1 VGDEIIVSWDTA
13 MSEKDLASYSVAVV
27 LQVRGEIVYVLDV
40 VRERF
45 EYPELRRK
53 VIALH
58 RQWRN

>member
-1 VGDEIIVSWDTA
+1 MGDEIIVSWDTA

-40 VRERF
+40 VRERL

>member
-1 VGDEIIVSWDTA
+1 MGDEIIVSWDTA
-13 MSEKDLASYSVAVV
+13 MSEKDLASYSVVVV

-40 VRERF
+40 VRERL
-45 EYPELRRK
+45 EYPELRRN

>member
-40 VRERF
+40 VRERL

>member
-1 VGDEIIVSWDTA
+1 
-13 MSEKDLASYSVAVV
+13 MSEKDLASYSVVVV

-40 VRERF
+40 VRERL